1 MKTFDVT
8 CQMRPWYG
16 SPCYSLTVEA
26 RNADSA
32 ARKAKKE
39 YPDAVWY
46 WVDGEVNLVNQKR
59 LDYFQKLNPGVVF
72 HHF

>member
-1 MKTFDVT
+1 MKTFNVT
-8 CQMRPWYG
+8 CQERPWYG
-16 SPCYSLTVEA
+16 SPSYSLTVEA
-26 RNADSA
+26 RSADAA

-39 YPDAVWY
+39 CPDAVWY
-46 WVDGEVNLVNQKR
+46 WVDGVVTLVNKKR